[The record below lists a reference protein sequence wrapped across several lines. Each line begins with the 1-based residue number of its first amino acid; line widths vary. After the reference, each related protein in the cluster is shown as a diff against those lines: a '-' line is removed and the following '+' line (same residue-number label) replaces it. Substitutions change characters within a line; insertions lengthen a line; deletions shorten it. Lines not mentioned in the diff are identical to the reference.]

1 MPSVAA
7 VRPSVPPAVDALVA
21 AMLAKNPAARPA
33 AEAVY
38 RALLPVASGV
48 VAIADGPLPESDERQ
63 DPVRPFRQPLR
74 C

>member
-1 MPSVAA
+1 
-7 VRPSVPPAVDALVA
+7 
-21 AMLAKNPAARPA
+21 MLAKNPAARPA